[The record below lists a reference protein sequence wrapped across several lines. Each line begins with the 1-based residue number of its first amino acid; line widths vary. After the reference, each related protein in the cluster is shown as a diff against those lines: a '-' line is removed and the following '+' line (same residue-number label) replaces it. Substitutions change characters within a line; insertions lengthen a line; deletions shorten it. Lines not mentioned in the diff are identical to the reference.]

1 LQPVFFRTSDDETG
15 LFDKLK
21 TAKEFDRKLTDNNMT
36 ISFLRRGKEVITIGK
51 DAKPTISK
59 VTRSN
64 DIEIDSI
71 RQTSELKEELKTN

>member
-1 LQPVFFRTSDDETG
+1 MQPVFFRTSDDETG

-21 TAKEFDRKLTDNNMT
+21 TAKEFARKLTDNNMT

-59 VTRSN
+59 VITRSN

-71 RQTSELKEELKTN
+71 RQRQNLKRS

>member
-21 TAKEFDRKLTDNNMT
+21 TAKEFARKLTDNNMT
-36 ISFLRRGKEVITIGK
+36 ISSLRRGKEVITIGK

-59 VTRSN
+59 VITRSN

-71 RQTSELKEELKTN
+71 RQRQNLKRS